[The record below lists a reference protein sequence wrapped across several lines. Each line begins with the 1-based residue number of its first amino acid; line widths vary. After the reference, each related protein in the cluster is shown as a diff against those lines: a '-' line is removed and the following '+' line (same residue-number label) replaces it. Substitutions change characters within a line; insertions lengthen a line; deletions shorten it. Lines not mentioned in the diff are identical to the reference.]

1 MADVD
6 YLQYF
11 SWWTFAIAAAGYTAM
26 LLFLNNSRWSP
37 QDIFSKQ
44 NAKSLLGMTTIH
56 LAFLAILLAYLWTMP
71 HFYFQMPNWSYERG
85 RDGSGLDILSI
96 IAMTAMAMTEIR
108 LLYAK
113 KREFSAPSEEI

>member
-26 LLFLNNSRWSP
+26 LLFINNSRWSP
-37 QDIFSKQ
+37 QSIFSKQ
-44 NAKSLLGMTTIH
+44 NARSLIEMTAIH
-56 LAFLAILLAYLWTMP
+56 LAFLVILLAYLRIMP
-71 HFYFQMPNWSYERG
+71 HFYFQMPNWFYQRG
-85 RDGSGLDILSI
+85 RGGSGLDILSI
-96 IAMTAMAMTEIR
+96 VAMTAMAMIEVR

-113 KREFSAPSEEI
+113 KREFGEPSEEI